1 MKKTNTEIETGE
13 RKVILADTH
22 CHLLPPWFRFN
33 QIEAVIKRA
42 RSKNVKIIINSAISA
57 DNYEFGL
64 RTTEFPGVYLSL
76 GLGPSSVSEEDFN
89 TFTKYFRTNKD
100 KIVAI
105 GEIGLDYHWTKESLK
120 QEKQRINL
128 HKLIQFALDN
138 KKSIV
143 IHSRK
148 AEKDAIEILQEM
160 NAKDVLMHCFDG
172 TDEQVKQIIEEGWF
186 ISVPTSAV
194 YRKNYMRKID
204 LIPPKNLMFETDSPF
219 HSLER
224 GKNNEPSVI
233 SILCK
238 HAANQKKLKEE
249 ELARITTENVCNFYG
264 IILDSESSSFT
275 S

>member
-1 MKKTNTEIETGE
+1 MKNPNIKIKTRENDI
-13 RKVILADTH
+13 IFADAH
-22 CHLLPPWFRFN
+22 CHLLPPWFKFN
-33 QIEAVIKRA
+33 QIEAVIERA
-42 RSKNVKIIINSAISA
+42 RIKNVKIIINSAISA

-128 HKLIQFALDN
+128 HKLVQFALDN
-138 KKSIV
+138 KKPIV

-160 NAKDVLMHCFDG
+160 DAKDVLMHCFDG

-238 HAANQKKLKEE
+238 HAAKQKQLKEE

-264 IILDSESSSFT
+264 IILNSESSSFT

>member
-1 MKKTNTEIETGE
+1 MKNQNLGIENGE
-13 RKVILADTH
+13 NDITLADAH
-22 CHLLPPWFRFN
+22 CHLLPPWFKYN
-33 QIEAVIKRA
+33 QIEEIIRRA
-42 RSKNVKIIINSAISA
+42 RSKNVKIIINSAVSA

-64 RTTEFPGVYLSL
+64 RTTEFPGVHLSL
-76 GLGPSSVSEEDFN
+76 GLGPSSVSEKDFN

-100 KIVAI
+100 KIVAV
-105 GEIGLDYHWTKESLK
+105 GEIGLDYHWTKESSK

-138 KKSIV
+138 EKPIV

-172 TDEQVKQIIEEGWF
+172 TDEQVKQIVEEGWF

-194 YRKNYMRKID
+194 YRKNYKRKID
-204 LIPPKNLMFETDSPF
+204 LIPSKNLMFETDSPF
-219 HSLER
+219 HSLEK
-224 GKNNEPSVI
+224 GKNNEPSEI

-238 HAANQKKLKEE
+238 HAANQKQVKKE
-249 ELARITTENVCNFYG
+249 ELARITTENVCNFYR
-264 IILDSESSSFT
+264 IVLNTESSPFT